1 MGTSDFLFHVPL
13 QVTISI
19 PVREKNAHFAVAQ
32 AQGRLEFLFEMLDAL
47 KDKGESA
54 GMQLDEVIMK
64 LEGFWEDM
72 VVLDIKEDTD
82 DNNE

>member
-54 GMQLDEVIMK
+54 GMQLDEVLLK

-72 VVLDIKEDTD
+72 HVIKIEEDKCD
-82 DNNE
+82 GC